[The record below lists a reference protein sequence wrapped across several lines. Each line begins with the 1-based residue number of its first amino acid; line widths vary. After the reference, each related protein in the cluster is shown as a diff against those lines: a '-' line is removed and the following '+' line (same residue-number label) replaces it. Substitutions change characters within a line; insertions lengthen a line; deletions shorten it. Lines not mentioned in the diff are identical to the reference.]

1 MLAGLR
7 ALFDRHQQDG
17 EIVFP
22 YETRVYFAQ
31 LKPGG

>member
-7 ALFDRHQQDG
+7 ALFDRHSRDG
-17 EIVFP
+17 EIVYP
-22 YETRVYFAQ
+22 YETRVYHAQ

>member
-7 ALFDRHQQDG
+7 ALFDRYSRGG

-22 YETRVYFAQ
+22 YETRVYYAQ
-31 LKPGG
+31 LKPRG